1 MKKLVKL
8 VKLNNLEYN
17 ANRDPA
23 VYRRCANENFRIQAL
38 IDSTGKV
45 ECSLTD
51 SSGKLLNQQSIDA
64 PGTYTHEIGFAT
76 PGVRI
81 VTDHQGSKPNHHSR
95 FTAGCHGTR
104 LARLS
109 ARKSKTHQSAH
120 SCALAPAFSNSCS
133 GGSLKNTGQDAW

>member
-38 IDSTGKV
+38 IEGTGKV

-51 SSGKLLNQQSIDA
+51 SSGKLLNQQSVDA

-81 VTDHQGSKPNHHSR
+81 VTLTIKGQGQTITQDLLLDVMEH
-95 FTAGCHGTR
+95 AWHG
-104 LARLS
+104 
-109 ARKSKTHQSAH
+109 
-120 SCALAPAFSNSCS
+120 
-133 GGSLKNTGQDAW
+133 